1 MLFNSLEYLVF
12 LPVVAIIYY
21 ILPGK
26 ARWVFLL
33 AASLRF
39 YMAWKPELVALML
52 FAVFANYICALLM
65 KGAGKRKRKALLI
78 IAMAANFSML
88 IWFKYLGFFARS
100 LEALAKA
107 LGFGASFGD
116 VSIALPMGI
125 SFYTFQAAAYTIDVY
140 RGSLEPERNFFKVAL
155 FISFFP
161 QLVAGPIE
169 RAKDLL
175 GQLFERKKPSME
187 NISAG
192 AKLLVIGFFKKAVVA
207 DRLAP
212 AVEWAYSDP
221 ARSEGLPALLATIFF
236 AVQIYCD
243 FSGYSDIA
251 AGSARVLGIGL
262 MQNFRQPYLSRSF
275 KEFWKRW
282 HISLS
287 GWLRDYLYIPLGGSR
302 VSKGRKWL
310 NVLVTFAASGLWHGA
325 NWTYVAWGV
334 LHGLFQVAEDMLS
347 PLAKLF
353 PKPVRALLGMSA
365 TIALTL
371 FAWVFFRAKGISEAW
386 HIIIHMADGF
396 PKWGGRQGVFDVLST
411 MGGGLAANLLALGLV
426 IIAGLMEL
434 AGGNES
440 LYLKAERWPA
450 LARAAAYGFLMAL
463 ILALG
468 VYSNGGQFIYFQ
480 F

>member
-1 MLFNSLEYLVF
+1 M
-12 LPVVAIIYY
+12 
-21 ILPGK
+21 LPGK

-33 AASLRF
+33 AASLCF
-39 YMAWKPELVALML
+39 YMAWKPELVVLML
-52 FAVFANYICALLM
+52 FAIFANYICALLM
-65 KGAGKRKRKALLI
+65 KGANIRVKKALLA

-88 IWFKYLGFFARS
+88 IWFKYLGFFAKS
-100 LEALAKA
+100 IEALALS
-107 LGFGASFGD
+107 LGFSVSFGE
-116 VSIALPMGI
+116 VSIVLPMGI

-140 RGSLEPERNFFKVAL
+140 KGKLEAEKNFFKVAL

-192 AKLLVIGFFKKAVVA
+192 VKLLIIGFFKKAVVA

-221 ARSEGLPALLATIFF
+221 ARSEGLAALLATIFF

-251 AGSARVLGIGL
+251 AGSARILGIRL
-262 MQNFRQPYLSRSF
+262 MQNFRQPYLSSSF

-302 VSKGRKWL
+302 VPAWRKRV

-325 NWTYVAWGV
+325 NWTYVAWGI
-334 LHGLFQVAEDMLS
+334 LHGLFQVMEDMLS
-347 PLAKLF
+347 PVAKLF
-353 PKPVRALLGMSA
+353 KWVPKPLRALFGMLA
-365 TIALTL
+365 TFILTI
-371 FAWVFFRAKGISEAW
+371 FAWVFFRANTITEAW

-396 PKWGGRQGVFDVLST
+396 PNWGGRQGVFDVLT
-411 MGGGLAANLLALGLV
+411 AMGGGLAANILAFCLV
-426 IIAGLMEL
+426 VVAGLMEL
-434 AGGNES
+434 AGGSES

-450 LARAAAYGFLMAL
+450 ILRSLVYGFLMSL
-463 ILALG
+463 ILAFG